1 MTCNDKDGQPD
12 LEDAKARMARSFRS
26 TAPAAVSASQ
36 LARQSGGAVRTAP
49 RPAQTMAYAQ
59 TGAGPSAQDM
69 ADLNS
74 LFAAADY
81 EAQMAADMASYAASR
96 PAPRQWQN
104 WGDKPK
110 YSASPLEKAV
120 KENKAAD
127 DKYLCPKCREGH
139 LRLIRGKNG
148 AFWGCTNYPR
158 CTATFDDNK
167 GMPLMDS

>member
-1 MTCNDKDGQPD
+1 MTCNDKDGKPD
-12 LEDAKARMARSFRS
+12 LDDAKARMARSARS

-36 LARQSGGAVRTAP
+36 LARQSSGSVRTAP
-49 RPAQTMAYAQ
+49 RAATVAYAQ
-59 TGAGPSAQDM
+59 TGTGPSAQDM

-81 EAQMAADMASYAASR
+81 EAQMAADMASYEASR

-110 YSASPLEKAV
+110 YSASPLEKAA
-120 KENKAAD
+120 KEKTAAD

-148 AFWGCTNYPR
+148 AFWGCSNYPR

-167 GMPLMDS
+167 GMPLLDS